1 MKKEIKAKLQV
12 ALELPAE
19 LLTNSYRM
27 TVIDNSNVLIENYK
41 SIIEYE
47 AYVIRLSCGVTLFG
61 ENLNVLEISSD
72 EIVIGGNFKNIE
84 FEN

>member
-1 MKKEIKAKLQV
+1 MKKEKKAKIQE

-19 LLTNSYRM
+19 LLMNSYRI
-27 TVIDNSNVLIENYK
+27 TFVDNTSVLVENYK

-47 AYVIRLSCGVTLFG
+47 SYIIRLSCGVTLLG

-72 EIVIGGNFKNIE
+72 EIFISGRFKNVE
-84 FEN
+84 FDC